1 MRLILTVAVLVL
13 DLWAIVSIL
22 GATAPARSRA
32 GWILA
37 VVALPVVGFIAW
49 WRSGPKAL
57 SRQ

>member
-1 MRLILTVAVLVL
+1 MRLILTVAVVVL

-22 GATAPARSRA
+22 GAAAPTRSKI

-37 VVALPVVGFIAW
+37 VVALPVVGFLAW